1 MRSLVLFIL
10 LGAAS
15 IVRADPGF
23 AGLKQGPHAVGFKV
37 VQQYDYSRTY
47 KDRID
52 VVNGQPIV
60 GERARPIQTLV
71 WYPAQKVG
79 TPVS

>member
-1 MRSLVLFIL
+1 MRSFVLLIL
-10 LGAAS
+10 LVAAS

-23 AGLKQGPHAVGFKV
+23 TGLTQGPHAVGFKV

-52 VVNGQPIV
+52 
-60 GERARPIQTLV
+60 
-71 WYPAQKVG
+71 
-79 TPVS
+79 